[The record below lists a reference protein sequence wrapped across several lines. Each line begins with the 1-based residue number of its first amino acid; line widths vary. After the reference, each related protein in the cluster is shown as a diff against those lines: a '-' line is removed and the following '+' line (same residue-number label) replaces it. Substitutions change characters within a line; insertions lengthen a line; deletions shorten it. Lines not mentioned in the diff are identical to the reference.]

1 MKTITKIC
9 FSVCILC
16 IIGATC
22 VSIMAI
28 WNVVDDT
35 ALVWKSLSTMGV
47 IFLASIMTVT
57 VDNIFS
63 RREKSD
69 NSNE

>member
-1 MKTITKIC
+1 MKSITKIC
-9 FSVCILC
+9 FAVCILC

-28 WNVVDDT
+28 WNVVDDS

-63 RREKSD
+63 RKVREED
-69 NSNE
+69 NE